1 MKTTFTLLAVA
12 VVAFSP
18 SAAFAAPS
26 TAKGPPAPLSISP
39 AHATQQPSQ
48 SCEELGNQPGN
59 AFDASGSAFNFVD
72 GTAGTVYAGNHD
84 PINDKNTASVSQY
97 DVACEMNNSPQF
109 P

>member
-1 MKTTFTLLAVA
+1 LLAAA
-12 VVAFSP
+12 VVALSP
-18 SAAFAAPS
+18 SAAFAAPG

-39 AHATQQPSQ
+39 NHATQQPSQ
-48 SCEELGNQPGN
+48 SCEDLGNQPGN
-59 AFDASGSAFNFVD
+59 AFNSPGSAFNFVD
-72 GTAGTVYAGNHD
+72 GKAGTVYAGNND

>member
-1 MKTTFTLLAVA
+1 MNTIKLLAAVA
-12 VVAFSP
+12 VAC
-18 SAAFAAPS
+18 APAGALGAPT
-26 TAKGPPAPLSISP
+26 TANGPPAPLSISP
-39 AHATQQPSQ
+39 HHATQQPNQ

-59 AFDASGSAFNFVD
+59 AFNASGSAFNFVD

>member
-1 MKTTFTLLAVA
+1 MNTIKLLAAVA
-12 VVAFSP
+12 V
-18 SAAFAAPS
+18 AFAPGGALGAPT
-26 TAKGPPAPLSISP
+26 TANGPPAPLSISP
-39 AHATQQPSQ
+39 HHATQQPNQ

-59 AFDASGSAFNFVD
+59 AFNASGSAFNFVD
-72 GTAGTVYAGNHD
+72 GTAGTVYAGNND

>member
-1 MKTTFTLLAVA
+1 MKATLGLLAAAA
-12 VVAFSP
+12 VCFAP
-18 SAAFAAPS
+18 SAALAAPG

-48 SCEELGNQPGN
+48 SCEDLGNQPGN

-72 GTAGTVYAGNHD
+72 GTAGTVYAGNND